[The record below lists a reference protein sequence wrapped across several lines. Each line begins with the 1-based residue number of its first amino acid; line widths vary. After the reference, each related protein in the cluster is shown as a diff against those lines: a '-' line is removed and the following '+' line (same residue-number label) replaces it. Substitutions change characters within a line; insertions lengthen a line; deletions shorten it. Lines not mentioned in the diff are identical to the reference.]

1 MALYSCLIRILS
13 CAKYIVSGP
22 LVDIFNMSAQK
33 GVFPPKLK
41 QAKVIP
47 VHKSND
53 DTERGNYRPISLLSI
68 FYRIFEKLMY
78 HRLKKSF
85 ADKNNIL
92 LKSQYGFLEKH
103 STQHSILDTF
113 NIVQNNM
120 DLKLSTC
127 GIFTDLKKAFDTV
140 VNIILLNH
148 YGIRGIIN
156 DWFASYFLGRSQV
169 T

>member
-1 MALYSCLIRILS
+1 MRVLSSPKTNLMALYSCLIRILS

-22 LVDIFNMSAQK
+22 LADIFNMSAQK

-47 VHKSND
+47 VYKSND
-53 DTERGNYRPISLLSI
+53 DTVRGNYRPISLLSI
-68 FYRIFEKLMY
+68 FYQIFEKLMY
-78 HRLKKSF
+78 YSIKSF

-92 LKSQYGFLEKH
+92 LQSLYGFLEKH

-113 NIVQNNM
+113 NIIQNNM
-120 DLKLSTC
+120 DLKLSTS

-140 VNIILLNH
+140 VHVILL
-148 YGIRGIIN
+148 
-156 DWFASYFLGRSQV
+156 
-169 T
+169 

>member
-22 LVDIFNMSAQK
+22 LADIFNMSAQK

-47 VHKSND
+47 VYKSND
-53 DTERGNYRPISLLSI
+53 DTERGCYRPISLLSI
-68 FYRIFEKLMY
+68 FYRIFKKLMY
-78 HRLKKSF
+78 HRLK
-85 ADKNNIL
+85 NPL
-92 LKSQYGFLEKH
+92 LTKTIFSSLYGFLEKH

-127 GIFTDLKKAFDTV
+127 GIFTDLKKAFDTI
-140 VNIILLNH
+140 VNVILLNH

-156 DWFASYFLGRSQV
+156 DWFASYFLI